1 VPRNSR
7 VAKEREFPEIA
18 AEICSADTHAVSA
31 NKHLSGAGSG
41 GFGDVN
47 DLKTA
52 GLFEANG
59 FHGECFR
66 LSAVE

>member
-1 VPRNSR
+1 MG
-7 VAKEREFPEIA
+7 
-18 AEICSADTHAVSA
+18 A